1 MKPSEAKGILPLIT
15 AFAEGGTIQCYR
27 PKGGKMEWEDATE
40 IKIEWPIGYYRIKP
54 IPKWLVWDRS
64 NVDSLPIDTIYRVK
78 DIFYGGCLYQA
89 FVCMNYSEYG
99 IILRNHVK
107 IFDISY
113 YRLCEDGYEYSTDHE
128 KTWKR
133 CATEIV

>member
-1 MKPSEAKGILPLIT
+1 MKRSEAKDLLPIFT
-15 AFAEGGTIQCYR
+15 AFTEGRTIQCFS
-27 PKGGKMEWEDATE
+27 PKAGKMEWIDTDDLNLGCA
-40 IKIEWPIGYYRIKP
+40 IGYYRIKP

-64 NVDSLPIDTIYRVK
+64 NVDSLPIDTTYRVK

-89 FVCMNYSEYG
+89 FVCMIYSEYG